1 MRDNVEI
8 FLFGRRY
15 RADRL
20 SIQVKQQC
28 RHGEAGFS
36 QLRLQLRR
44 RRRIDHDTEI
54 MRAVQQDSMLAVP
67 LFKRPQTTLAQRTGN
82 AALDIAK
89 GAQAE
94 PYRIGCPFQPASI
107 CSKRR
112 SG

>member
-54 MRAVQQDSMLAVP
+54 MRAVQQDSM
-67 LFKRPQTTLAQRTGN
+67 FKRPQTTLAQRTGN